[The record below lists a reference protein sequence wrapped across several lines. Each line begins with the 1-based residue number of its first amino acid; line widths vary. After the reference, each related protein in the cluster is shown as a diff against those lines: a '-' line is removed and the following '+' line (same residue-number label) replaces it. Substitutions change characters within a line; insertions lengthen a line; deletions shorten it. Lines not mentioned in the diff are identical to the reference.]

1 VKHYSKVIIGAG
13 PVGLALA
20 LSLARSQINVV
31 IIDPFV
37 SKVDAR
43 VLALSYYSLK
53 CLSDICDIENALLT
67 PIKEVQISHSGF
79 GFTNIRNQDL
89 GIEYLGA
96 TVAYTHIVEQLHKSA
111 LSNPYITL
119 ISGMVLDIKSL
130 ANYSVVEYSDINK
143 ETQNFTTELLLVAEG
158 GNLPSLK
165 LEQNTYD
172 YKSNAIIAQ
181 LRFTDVMPDI
191 AYERFSRIGPMVIM
205 PYNGHHVL
213 VWSVSQE
220 RSAQYLADNQL
231 LLDDLTQDFTERF
244 GQVELIG
251 DVASYPLKLRQTKNK
266 VTNNIV
272 VLGNAA
278 QVVHPISAQGLNLGL
293 RDVRDL
299 TQLII
304 NHGDLDEFNKI
315 RKIDSISVIGF
326 THVLVT
332 YLESDIGLARVLRS
346 VGLSILQNQQL
357 LRNKVAKFLIYGLT
371 DE

>member
-1 VKHYSKVIIGAG
+1 
-13 PVGLALA
+13 
-20 LSLARSQINVV
+20 
-31 IIDPFV
+31 
-37 SKVDAR
+37 
-43 VLALSYYSLK
+43 
-53 CLSDICDIENALLT
+53 
-67 PIKEVQISHSGF
+67 
-79 GFTNIRNQDL
+79 
-89 GIEYLGA
+89 
-96 TVAYTHIVEQLHKSA
+96 
-111 LSNPYITL
+111 
-119 ISGMVLDIKSL
+119 
-130 ANYSVVEYSDINK
+130 
-143 ETQNFTTELLLVAEG
+143 
-158 GNLPSLK
+158 
-165 LEQNTYD
+165 
-172 YKSNAIIAQ
+172 
-181 LRFTDVMPDI
+181 
-191 AYERFSRIGPMVIM
+191 
-205 PYNGHHVL
+205 L